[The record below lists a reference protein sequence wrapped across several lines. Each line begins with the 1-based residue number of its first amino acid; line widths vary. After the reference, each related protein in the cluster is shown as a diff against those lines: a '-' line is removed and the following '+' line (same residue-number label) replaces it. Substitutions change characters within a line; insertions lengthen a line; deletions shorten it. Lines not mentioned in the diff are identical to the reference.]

1 MSITQY
7 QPGQPMEDIGMTS
20 PGGLADM
27 SFTFCGEV
35 LLCVQGGMCAAKL
48 IIAKYNG
55 LEVSL
60 R

>member
-1 MSITQY
+1 
-7 QPGQPMEDIGMTS
+7 MEDIGMTS
-20 PGGLADM
+20 PRGLADM

-35 LLCVQGGMCAAKL
+35 LLCVQGGMCAAKP
-48 IIAKYNG
+48 ITAKYNS